1 MLIFCTQ
8 ISKCPVGI
16 GSGVAVGG
24 TGGSVAGACVAGSVA
39 GLPHAA
45 KRILVKTRMA
55 SIFDSNFED
64 IIFSS
69 CGGYQIL
76 TVIIG
81 ERHVFT

>member
-1 MLIFCTQ
+1 
-8 ISKCPVGI
+8 
-16 GSGVAVGG
+16 
-24 TGGSVAGACVAGSVA
+24 VAGSVA